1 MGEQSQSGSEDK
13 EDGLF
18 TATDVIKQEIK
29 KLESRLSDMD
39 LLSDAAKIEP
49 PPTED
54 LIDFEDKIKEA
65 KEQLQGNN

>member
-49 PPTED
+49 PTTED